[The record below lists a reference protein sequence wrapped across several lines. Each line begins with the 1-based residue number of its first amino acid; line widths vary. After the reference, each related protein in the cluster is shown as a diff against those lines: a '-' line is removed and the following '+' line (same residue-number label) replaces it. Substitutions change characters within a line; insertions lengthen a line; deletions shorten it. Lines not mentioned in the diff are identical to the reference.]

1 LKLEDSVKLVKK
13 DGAIISVMSLI
24 LTSFARSAILQ
35 RVSNFYVEF
44 GERLKEAR
52 EKAGLTQ
59 QQLAA
64 QAGLPRTSVTNI
76 ERGGQKIALHQM
88 VIFAAALGLE
98 PAALLPDGEPDLEDL
113 VAETARGTLPTK
125 SDERQFAVSVLRNNQ
140 RARHGKA
147 GGDR

>member
-1 LKLEDSVKLVKK
+1 
-13 DGAIISVMSLI
+13 
-24 LTSFARSAILQ
+24 
-35 RVSNFYVEF
+35 VSNFYVEF

-88 VIFAAALGLE
+88 VIFAGALGLE

-125 SDERQFAVSVLRNNQ
+125 SEERQFAVSVLRNNQ
-140 RARHGKA
+140 RARQGKPE
-147 GGDR
+147 GDR